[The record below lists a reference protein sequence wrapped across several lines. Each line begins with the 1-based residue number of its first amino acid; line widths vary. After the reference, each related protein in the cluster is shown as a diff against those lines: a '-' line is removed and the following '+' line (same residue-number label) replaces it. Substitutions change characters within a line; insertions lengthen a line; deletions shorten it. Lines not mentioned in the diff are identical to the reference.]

1 MENNIKLEIEK
12 TLKTSV
18 ELIKATDCANLMYE
32 AFVKGIRVAS
42 VYKSFDKNFNQ
53 IMIIRYPND

>member
-18 ELIKATDCANLMYE
+18 ELIKATDCVNLMFE
-32 AFVKGIRVAS
+32 AFIKGVRVAS
-42 VYKSFDKNFNQ
+42 VYKSFDQNFNP
-53 IMIIRYPND
+53 IMIIRYPNN

>member
-1 MENNIKLEIEK
+1 MENNIKLQIEK

-18 ELIKATDCANLMYE
+18 ELIKATDCVNLMYE
-32 AFVKGIRVAS
+32 AIVKGVRVAS

-53 IMIIRYPND
+53 IMIIRYPNV